1 MWVGLSRSAFSA
13 DAATGTRANSKAS
26 EKAANEVKAR
36 ILLVELLA
44 F

>member
-1 MWVGLSRSAFSA
+1 MFIGLSRSAFSA
-13 DAATGTRANSKAS
+13 DAATGTMANASMS

-36 ILLVELLA
+36 ILLVKLMA